1 MLLPWRAIVFIAG
14 ALLWPLESFG
24 RDLPGA
30 RNLPKCAVSQPDDF
44 GAIPEAATSDDE
56 DSDEGDDDDGDAS
69 DDAAGIETESGQCIF
84 PSMEVVSGVQLT
96 RVFPSAILG
105 QSPLSSA
112 PTIVSQLSAKFG
124 LTHVDGSMVDPWA
137 TTVSLQSLGDGT
149 LSVAQASLNNSRLA
163 FGVMASRFDTW
174 SGDEFTFRSLAS
186 SQSPSVA
193 SAVLWRGERAL
204 LLVAVEDPSARRITV
219 SGYGP
224 FGAPDPILRWA
235 GALGR
240 ASLTVS
246 VAGHETTFADGGG
259 IWGRAAQ
266 ISARYDFEGSAEGSY
281 VIAQGAIAS
290 QALGYLGIN
299 TRTNSLGLTLP
310 GTYSAQVAERGGG
323 VSGALVGVW
332 QAAPQWRFAGYAT
345 MASLSV
351 PGFAGGQLRST
362 RVAANVMWSPIKN
375 LDFVLEGGFGS
386 IESRIPLVPSARQ
399 FGATVTVARS
409 F

>member
-1 MLLPWRAIVFIAG
+1 
-14 ALLWPLESFG
+14 
-24 RDLPGA
+24 
-30 RNLPKCAVSQPDDF
+30 
-44 GAIPEAATSDDE
+44 
-56 DSDEGDDDDGDAS
+56 
-69 DDAAGIETESGQCIF
+69 
-84 PSMEVVSGVQLT
+84 
-96 RVFPSAILG
+96 
-105 QSPLSSA
+105 
-112 PTIVSQLSAKFG
+112 
-124 LTHVDGSMVDPWA
+124 
-137 TTVSLQSLGDGT
+137 
-149 LSVAQASLNNSRLA
+149 
-163 FGVMASRFDTW
+163 
-174 SGDEFTFRSLAS
+174 
-186 SQSPSVA
+186 
-193 SAVLWRGERAL
+193 
-204 LLVAVEDPSARRITV
+204 
-219 SGYGP
+219 
-224 FGAPDPILRWA
+224 
-235 GALGR
+235 
-240 ASLTVS
+240 VS

-266 ISARYDFEGSAEGSY
+266 VSARYDFEGSAEGSY

-351 PGFAGGQLRST
+351 PGLAGGQLRST